1 MKNGK
6 FTLHYSFFILHFII
20 LFTNHFFFV
29 FLKRKYLKFVISL
42 FKRMTMQTEVLM
54 NSNMALLILCWQT
67 ACLSHEHENGKLLPG
82 ASSATEAESAE
93 LDKIHDEETP
103 NASWDEFNKL
113 YGSFKSASERTKA
126 CVNALQSATNDFK
139 ILVTNCMTR
148 IANASRED
156 ENKTNMSPEEYEFI
170 KNVREQLGLN

>member
-20 LFTNHFFFV
+20 MLTNHFFFV

-93 LDKIHDEETP
+93 LDKIHDEMTP
-103 NASWDEFNKL
+103 NASWDEFNNL
-113 YGSFKSASERTKA
+113 YASFRSASDRTKA
-126 CVNALQSATNDFK
+126 CVKALQSESRDFK
-139 ILVTNCMTR
+139 VQVTNCMTR

-156 ENKTNMSPEEYEFI
+156 DNKNNMSPEEYEFI
-170 KNVREQLGLN
+170 KGVREQLGLN

>member
-93 LDKIHDEETP
+93 LDI
-103 NASWDEFNKL
+103 F
-113 YGSFKSASERTKA
+113 
-126 CVNALQSATNDFK
+126 
-139 ILVTNCMTR
+139 MTR
-148 IANASRED
+148 RLRTPVGMNSTNSTEVSSRQV
-156 ENKTNMSPEEYEFI
+156 
-170 KNVREQLGLN
+170 NVPRLVSMRFSRQPTILKYW